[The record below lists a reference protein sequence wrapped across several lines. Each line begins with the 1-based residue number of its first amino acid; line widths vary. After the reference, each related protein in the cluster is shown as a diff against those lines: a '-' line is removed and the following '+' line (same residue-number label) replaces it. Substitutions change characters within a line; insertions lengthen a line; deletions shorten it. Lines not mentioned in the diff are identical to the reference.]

1 MLLSTHSERLPV
13 GGQCCAWPG
22 EFWVPKAVHVLLRA
36 LLASRVLLTKPD
48 PPKTAL
54 TDLFRHQLI
63 DHFLRAI
70 ELA

>member
-36 LLASRVLLTKPD
+36 LLALTPVPGSVD
-48 PPKTAL
+48 QT
-54 TDLFRHQLI
+54 
-63 DHFLRAI
+63 
-70 ELA
+70 